1 MPCHGANACSLYQKI
16 DTEKLQCLNE
26 AVEGSGRTI
35 FKPWEERFDRNE
47 VLYLYNT
54 NTSMAL
60 ILLRSTMPVYSM
72 CVSWYMWYV
81 VC

>member
-35 FKPWEERFDRNE
+35 FKPWEERFDRNK

-60 ILLRSTMPVYSM
+60 ILLRLSCLYIPCVYPGTCGM
-72 CVSWYMWYV
+72 
-81 VC
+81 